1 MPIQGFIHISFLP
14 DGFEKSCP
22 VLGILLVKL
31 IVVICLLARFLFFS
45 LGNCQFMSFIHF
57 SFG

>member
-31 IVVICLLARFLFFS
+31 IVVICLLARFLFF
-45 LGNCQFMSFIHF
+45 F
-57 SFG
+57 FG